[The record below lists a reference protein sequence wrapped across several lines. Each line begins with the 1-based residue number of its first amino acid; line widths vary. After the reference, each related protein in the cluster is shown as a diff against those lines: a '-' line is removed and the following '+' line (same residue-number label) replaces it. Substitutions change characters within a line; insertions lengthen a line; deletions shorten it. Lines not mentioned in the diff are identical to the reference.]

1 MARYWQIRESFG
13 EKGMNPEVKEAY
25 ECGYDEGYEAAMEEI
40 KKSGMMGERSHY
52 GMRGEGMGMRGE
64 DMGMRFGMRSGGDGS
79 FGERRGRYR

>member
-13 EKGMNPEVKEAY
+13 EKAMNPEVKEAY
-25 ECGYDEGYEAAMEEI
+25 ECGYDEGYEAAMEEM

-52 GMRGEGMGMRGE
+52 GMRGE
-64 DMGMRFGMRSGGDGS
+64 DMGMRYGMRSGGDGS